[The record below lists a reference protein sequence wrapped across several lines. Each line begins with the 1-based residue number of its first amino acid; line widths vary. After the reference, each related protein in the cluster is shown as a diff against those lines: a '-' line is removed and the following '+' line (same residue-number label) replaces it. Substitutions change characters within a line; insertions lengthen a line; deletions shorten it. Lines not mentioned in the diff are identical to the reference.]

1 MFKRV
6 ISLPRLV
13 QRYLLACVVIALVSL
28 LPGAAQA
35 SGGLPSAL
43 FDPNSVGW
51 ASVRNLTSSDFSADF
66 EDRKDDGYMVTDI
79 EVVEME
85 GVQRVSAVWK
95 KNTDRRGWHSHR
107 NLSDAEFHTKW
118 TTYREQGYRL
128 IDQEAY
134 VLDGDRY
141 YAGVW
146 VENREGLNWGSY
158 RNATSDEFHDKYL
171 EYKNAGYIPIDVE
184 AYPMAGEIRY
194 SAVWVKNAE
203 DLDWVLLRNM
213 TSDEYHDRFEQYK
226 GRYRVHQVMSYRRNG
241 VQNYAAIWIENK
253 NGRGWKA
260 LRDMT
265 AQSYGDNWARYND
278 AGYRLT
284 EFEVYETANGWRYAG
299 VWRQNSERPSW
310 ALRNEVDAYLE
321 GQMQQYKIPGMS
333 VVIAQDGEI
342 KYMRGFGYADVN
354 DEKIATS
361 KTVYRLASVS
371 KAVAGVITMRLVEKG
386 EFTLGTK
393 TRALVPSLPAQH
405 THTLRQLVS
414 NRAGVG
420 HYDENGSSNA
430 QYNTAL
436 VATVFFRNNPLVCAP
451 GTCYYYS
458 THGYTLLGAA
468 MEAAT
473 GKNIGQIVRD
483 EITTPLNLPTLRP
496 ENRSVPD
503 PNRAAVYKSD
513 TTAQDEVSA
522 DNISWKVLGG
532 GLESSAYDLARF
544 GMKLAGGTVLSN
556 TSRTTLWT
564 KPDNL
569 KNYALGWD
577 TATDYVGK
585 GGDQLGSDSYI
596 RIYPDEKI
604 VVAVL
609 TNRNKPHSA
618 PTMGAYV
625 GNLVF
630 DAATKRAKAEAKP
643 VAVETAEAL
652 ELHDEVVGLTGK

>member
-6 ISLPRLV
+6 RSLPRLV
-13 QRYLLACVVIALVSL
+13 QRYALACVLVALACL
-28 LPGAAQA
+28 APGSARA

-43 FDPNSVGW
+43 FDANSVGW
-51 ASVRNLTSSDFSADF
+51 ASVRNLTSSDFHADF
-66 EDRKDDGYMVTDI
+66 EDRSADGYMVTDI
-79 EVVEME
+79 EVTEMD
-85 GVQRVSAVWK
+85 GTQRVSAVWQ
-95 KNTDRRGWHSHR
+95 KNTDGRGWHSHR
-107 NLSDAEFHTKW
+107 NLTNDEFHNKW

-134 VLDGDRY
+134 VLDGDRF

-158 RNATSDEFHDKYL
+158 RNVTSAEFHDKYL
-171 EYKNAGYIPIDVE
+171 EYKDAGYIPTNIE
-184 AYPMAGEIRY
+184 AYAMAGDVRY
-194 SAVWVKNAE
+194 SAIWVKNTE
-203 DLDWVLLRNM
+203 GLDWVLLRNM
-213 TSDEYHDRFEQYK
+213 TSDEYHDRFEQYN
-226 GRYRVHQVMSYRRNG
+226 GRYRVHQVVSYRRDG
-241 VQNYAAIWIENK
+241 AQNYAAIWIENK

-265 AQSYGDNWARYND
+265 AESYGNNWARFND
-278 AGYRLT
+278 AGYRLSD
-284 EFEVYETANGWRYAG
+284 FEMYETASGWRYAG

-310 ALRNEVDAYLE
+310 SLRDEVDTYLE
-321 GQMQQYKIPGMS
+321 GQMQQFNIPGMT
-333 VVIAQDGEI
+333 VVIAQDGQI
-342 KYMRGFGYADVN
+342 KYMRGLGYADIN
-354 DEKIATS
+354 DGKIATS

-386 EFTLGTK
+386 EFTLGTT
-393 TRALVPSLPAQH
+393 TRSLVPSLPAHH
-405 THTLRQLVS
+405 THTIRQLVS

-436 VATVFFRNNPLVCAP
+436 AATVFFRANPLVCAP

-473 GKNIGQIVRD
+473 GKTVGQIVRD
-483 EITTPLNLPTLRP
+483 EITTPYNLPTLRA
-496 ENRSVPD
+496 ENRSLPD

-513 TTAQDEVSA
+513 TTVNQEVTA

-544 GMKLAGGTVLSN
+544 GMKLADGTILSN

-577 TATDYVGK
+577 TSTNYVGK

-596 RIYPDEKI
+596 RIYPTQRI

-609 TNRNKPHSA
+609 TNRNLPHSA
-618 PTMGAYV
+618 PAIGAYV
-625 GNLVF
+625 GNLVYE
-630 DAATKRAKAEAKP
+630 AATAKAKAEAKP
-643 VAVETAEAL
+643 AAEASEEVTL
-652 ELHDEVVGLTGK
+652 PAEVVGLTGQ